1 MVNFYL
7 DIYFYKYL
15 LYLVLGF
22 LHLMNKSLPKYYLF
36 LGLTY
41 ILIFILSMYT
51 YFNDKKKERD
61 T

>member
-41 ILIFILSMYT
+41 I
-51 YFNDKKKERD
+51 
-61 T
+61 